1 MFDWMAVYCRQAKL
15 MAKANSQGYPG
26 GFSVVFVM
34 MVVTGVWAS
43 VPTFIGWSSSNG
55 FG

>member
-1 MFDWMAVYCRQAKL
+1 

-26 GFSVVFVM
+26 GLFIVFVM
-34 MVVTGVWAS
+34 MVLTGVWAS
-43 VPTFIGWSSSNG
+43 VPTSVGWGSSNG